1 MQSEARSKFYVVNTP
16 AQGGGRDPVVKLG
29 RSLYWDERLSANGKV
44 AFAEFIRELPSH
56 EKTLFLNQRLCL
68 PALDNPKL
76 LTFPPLIARPVGLRF
91 ARDIEHHASSNPTMT
106 CLAMRGYRVTKKA
119 MNSSRK

>member
-1 MQSEARSKFYVVNTP
+1 MDNKGGTVAKRGEIKVLRCKLP
-16 AQGGGRDPVVKLG
+16 LPKGGGRDPVVKLG

-76 LTFPPLIARPVGLRF
+76 LTFPPVNRSARRIKI
-91 ARDIEHHASSNPTMT
+91 RS
-106 CLAMRGYRVTKKA
+106 
-119 MNSSRK
+119 